1 MLDKVDAPGTAVPQ
15 GGSGHL
21 VEHFGDTGQP
31 APLGKVD
38 NSSISMP
45 QPLADVDFRTHQ
57 LPLFQTPACFE
68 RLFLL

>member
-1 MLDKVDAPGTAVPQ
+1 
-15 GGSGHL
+15 

-45 QPLADVDFRTHQ
+45 QPLANEDLRTHQ